1 MQNKNLKT
9 LNNYLL
15 NYSLYNS
22 EFDDLDNEIVNFN
35 ISEDESKMRK
45 LKECLKELKLKFK
58 SGSERDGGYK
68 VYWLDVKRDELE
80 KLIHS

>member
-1 MQNKNLKT
+1 MRNENLKT

>member
-1 MQNKNLKT
+1 MQNENLKT